1 MDDVL
6 KDVCYHLMVNFEPKF
21 PSLYLMG
28 IWGYPTW
35 FSSSECHLSRLGQ
48 ALEFCTN
55 SMSILILFYSK
66 DREKHLNHL

>member
-28 IWGYPTW
+28 I
-35 FSSSECHLSRLGQ
+35 
-48 ALEFCTN
+48 
-55 SMSILILFYSK
+55 
-66 DREKHLNHL
+66 